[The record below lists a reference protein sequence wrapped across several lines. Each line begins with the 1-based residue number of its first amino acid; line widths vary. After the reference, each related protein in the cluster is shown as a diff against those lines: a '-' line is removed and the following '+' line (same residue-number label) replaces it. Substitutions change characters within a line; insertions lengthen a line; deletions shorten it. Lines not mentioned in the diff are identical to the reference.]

1 MIHKTTPVT
10 MRQIPETRHQTR
22 VSRARAISNRQ
33 MVPPLGVV
41 KEPITIRQIV
51 KARTKIIL
59 RRRVT
64 IPMIQMLTNLDQK
77 LMRK

>member
-1 MIHKTTPVT
+1 
-10 MRQIPETRHQTR
+10 
-22 VSRARAISNRQ
+22 